1 MELASALFAPLVP
14 APSRRYRLPVELVYH
29 RLPSKAM
36 TYPRGL
42 QERYAVAPGGPGAVA
57 VHLPGVRRAGVHT
70 HTSVTQLRCG
80 ARPAVSR
87 SSRLIVGVSHEV
99 ARAAGTKRL
108 GKLREVTDR
117 VLRLGSDTE
126 IVGAEKAARIV

>member
-1 MELASALFAPLVP
+1 MELASVLFAPLVP

-29 RLPSKAM
+29 RLHSKAM

-42 QERYAVAPGGPGAVA
+42 QERYAVPRVAPGAVA
-57 VHLPGVRRAGVHT
+57 VYLPGVRRAGV

-99 ARAAGTKRL
+99 TRAAGAERL